1 VALSHPTHQRVT
13 HTVGRLPSKEILIS
27 KGKIMMDIKDL
38 AGLSEPL
45 KRLIEVAAEGV
56 GAISRPFLIKANAN
70 AKAFEIRTIAQAIA
84 DSQKLLG
91 TTKYEDGNV
100 IIESAPKQEILP
112 VTDDNIEQRIIM
124 RIAYQQAKKQ
134 SNIEQVVQFAADEL
148 RTEQEVTEE
157 KPDSDWVTR
166 FFDISEDIS
175 TEHMQVLWGK
185 ILAGEIKKPG
195 SYSLRT
201 LELLKNINQREAEL
215 FVRVGKIAIAA
226 NDKVFIPNPDNGK
239 YLEDK
244 FGLTFTDFLA
254 LREIGLLV
262 PNDLQYKLYASTEKS
277 QVVFTSGK
285 TCIIV
290 SRTKETPQQS
300 LTCILFT
307 EIGKQLFELIDKN
320 FLADPEYVKNFAKV
334 WRHEGVEIKSGI
346 IIEQKDNYIRHVN
359 LQEIRE

>member
-1 VALSHPTHQRVT
+1 
-13 HTVGRLPSKEILIS
+13 
-27 KGKIMMDIKDL
+27 MMDIKDL

-56 GAISRPFLIKANAN
+56 GAISRPFLIKSNAN
-70 AKAFEIRTIAQAIA
+70 AKAYEIRTIAQAIA

-100 IIESAPKQEILP
+100 IIESAPKQEVLP
-112 VTDDNIEQRIIM
+112 VSDDSDIEKRIIM
-124 RIAYQQAKKQ
+124 RVAYQQAKKQ
-134 SNIEQVVQFAADEL
+134 SNLEQVVQFAAEEL
-148 RTEQEVTEE
+148 KSEQEVTQE

-175 TEHMQVLWGK
+175 TENMQVLWGK

-201 LELLKNINQREAEL
+201 LELLKNINQKEAEL
-215 FVRVGKIAIAA
+215 FVKVGKIAIASH
-226 NDKVFIPNPDNGK
+226 DKVFIPNPDNGK
-239 YLEDK
+239 YLADK
-244 FGLTFTDFLA
+244 FELKFTDFLA

-262 PNDLQYKLYASTEKS
+262 PNDLQYKLYASTEKT
-277 QVVFTSGK
+277 QVIFKSGK
-285 TCIIV
+285 TCIV
-290 SRTKETPQQS
+290 VVRTKETPQQS

-320 FLADPEYVKNFAKV
+320 YLADPDYVKNFVRA

-346 IIEQKDNYIRHVN
+346 IISEKDGYINYAN
-359 LQEIRE
+359 LQDVSE

>member
-1 VALSHPTHQRVT
+1 
-13 HTVGRLPSKEILIS
+13 
-27 KGKIMMDIKDL
+27 MDIKDL

-91 TTKYEDGNV
+91 ITKYEDGNV

-112 VTDDNIEQRIIM
+112 ATENDIEQRILM
-124 RIAYQQAKKQ
+124 RVAYQQAKKQ
-134 SNIEQVVQFAADEL
+134 SNIEQVVQFAAEDL
-148 RTEQEVTEE
+148 QTEQEVTQE

-175 TEHMQVLWGK
+175 SENMQALWGK

-201 LELLKNINQREAEL
+201 LELLKNINQKEAEL
-215 FVRVGKIAIAA
+215 FVKVGKIAIVAT
-226 NDKVFIPNPDNGK
+226 DKVLIPNPDNGK
-239 YLEDK
+239 YLVDK
-244 FGLTFTDFLA
+244 FGLAFTDFLA

-262 PNDLQYKLYASTEKS
+262 PNDLQYKLYASTEKK
-277 QVVFTSGK
+277 QVVFKSGK
-285 TCIIV
+285 TCIV
-290 SRTKETPQQS
+290 VARTKETPQQG
-300 LTCILFT
+300 LPCIVFT
-307 EIGKQLFELIDKN
+307 EIGKQLFQLIDKN
-320 FLADPEYVKNFAKV
+320 FLADPEYVKYFSRF

-346 IIEQKDNYIRHVN
+346 IIDEKNGFITYAN
-359 LQEIRE
+359 LQEVHEQD